1 MTILQ
6 ISHFFF
12 FLLIIVLSD
21 MIMEQS
27 VRDLFICP
35 SFMTFPTELWRD
47 FLYTFVNEVL
57 YLAKFVF
64 ECVTLQIKYP
74 FAGYFRRL
82 P

>member
-1 MTILQ
+1 M
-6 ISHFFF
+6 SFFYD
-12 FLLIIVLSD
+12 LS
-21 MIMEQS
+21 EAL
-27 VRDLFICP
+27 V
-35 SFMTFPTELWRD
+35 PTELWRD
-47 FLYTFVNEVL
+47 FLYTFVDEVL